1 MKYQINEFGGI
12 LLEIE
17 NGNIAINSGTSVA
30 ALEKAYIINGKTPAA
45 MIVTCEHSHRSKNA
59 VEFCVKHHIS
69 LLCTKYCAEVLK
81 LEAEKNSWYD
91 LRNDKTRQKY
101 GLKASLLPVKYDSI
115 DPFVLK
121 ISDGDMQ
128 YVFVFDGKIT
138 PENAEAIFSCDKIIL
153 QMEQQFPMQSC
164 GMTIS
169 TPLSFRIVFQKSM
182 NSGFHSGL
190 CAVAGETMI
199 FRSGLKFFTTD
210 EKFL

>member
-153 QMEQQFPMQSC
+153 QNIRSQTSC
-164 GMTIS
+164 NPVSLNKRIASVYNTKEEIEALCKTI
-169 TPLSFRIVFQKSM
+169 P
-182 NSGFHSGL
+182 
-190 CAVAGETMI
+190 A
-199 FRSGLKFFTTD
+199 TD
-210 EKFL
+210 DKTIIIPATGSK

>member
-81 LEAEKNSWYD
+81 MEAEKNSWYD

-153 QMEQQFPMQSC
+153 QNIRSQTSC
-164 GMTIS
+164 NPVSLNKRIASVYNTKEEIEALCKTI
-169 TPLSFRIVFQKSM
+169 P
-182 NSGFHSGL
+182 
-190 CAVAGETMI
+190 A
-199 FRSGLKFFTTD
+199 TD
-210 EKFL
+210 DKTIIIPATGSK